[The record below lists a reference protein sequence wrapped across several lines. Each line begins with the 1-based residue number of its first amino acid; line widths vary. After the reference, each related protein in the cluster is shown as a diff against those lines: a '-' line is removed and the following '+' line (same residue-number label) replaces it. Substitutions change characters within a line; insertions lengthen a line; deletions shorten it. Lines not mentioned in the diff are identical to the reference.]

1 MPLPDTQRE
10 PDVPNG
16 LDRLRAAL
24 RLLLAD
30 PDADIVAAHALGAS
44 GDLEALRR
52 IARALGPRYTVAR
65 LTRSARQR
73 DQVEPEAPPLGP
85 QTRAPARAALA
96 LALHVGLG
104 AGGALLA
111 EVLQVAPEQV
121 GLLLDQARRAAYP
134 ALSPSCPEYASLV
147 GRCADRTLDNVGAA
161 KLVRHARGCAR
172 CRAALESRQWIDA
185 ELRARVD
192 ALQRALPPGPLE
204 PVSGLSRATI
214 PMARAVGVVVLVV
227 VLAVAGSLAARC
239 SNAGDSVAARDGGPA
254 AVVAAYRTPVSPMSA
269 DAEDSRWLV
278 AGLRGRTVW
287 YQQATGDE
295 GRVMAVEVR

>member
-1 MPLPDTQRE
+1 MRDWGAGPTLRMPLPDAQRE
-10 PDVPNG
+10 PDVPDG

-30 PDADIVAAHALGAS
+30 PDADVVAAHALGAPS
-44 GDLEALRR
+44 DLEALRR
-52 IARALGPRYTVAR
+52 VARALGSRYTVTR

-73 DQVEPEAPPLGP
+73 DEGEPEAPLLGP

-96 LALHVGLG
+96 LALQVGLG
-104 AGGALLA
+104 TGAALLA
-111 EVLQVAPEQV
+111 DVLQVDPEQV

-134 ALSPSCPEYASLV
+134 ALAPSCPEYAGTV
-147 GRCADRTLDNVGAA
+147 GRYGDDTLDNVDAA

-172 CRAALESRQWIDA
+172 CRAAIESRRWIDE

-192 ALQRALPPGPLE
+192 ELQRALPPGPLE

-227 VLAVAGSLAARC
+227 VLAIAGSLAARC
-239 SNAGDSVAARDGGPA
+239 SNAGDSVAARGVEPIASVTARRGPSWQISVDTA
-254 AVVAAYRTPVSPMSA
+254 GLLAVVEVQ
-269 DAEDSRWLV
+269 
-278 AGLRGRTVW
+278 G
-287 YQQATGDE
+287 QATHGAE
-295 GRVMAVEVR
+295 

>member
-1 MPLPDTQRE
+1 MRDWGAGPAPRMPLPDAQRE

-30 PDADIVAAHALGAS
+30 PDADVVAAHALGAPS
-44 GDLEALRR
+44 DLEALRR
-52 IARALGPRYTVAR
+52 VARALGPRYTVAR

-73 DQVEPEAPPLGP
+73 DEVGPEAPPLGP

-96 LALHVGLG
+96 LALQVGLG
-104 AGGALLA
+104 TGAALLA
-111 EVLQVAPEQV
+111 DVLQVDPEQV

-134 ALSPSCPEYASLV
+134 ALAPSCPEYAGTV
-147 GRCADRTLDNVGAA
+147 GRYADDTLDNVDAA

-172 CRAALESRQWIDA
+172 CRAAIESRWWID
-185 ELRARVD
+185 EDLRARVD
-192 ALQRALPPGPLE
+192 ELQRALPPGPLE

-227 VLAVAGSLAARC
+227 VLAIAGSLAARC
-239 SNAGDSVAARDGGPA
+239 SNAGDSVAARGVEPIASVTARRGPSWQISVDTA
-254 AVVAAYRTPVSPMSA
+254 GLLAVVEVQ
-269 DAEDSRWLV
+269 
-278 AGLRGRTVW
+278 G
-287 YQQATGDE
+287 QATHGAE
-295 GRVMAVEVR
+295 